1 MTAAPAPG
9 SRRRLPIRRVLWA
22 IGAVGIAAAAGAV
35 LYTRGG
41 SGEVATAESGPA
53 TAIATVE
60 RRDLV
65 ETETLDGT
73 LAYTGSRAVIHL
85 DASSSDTSSAAAV
98 TTSSPVQDSTDT
110 AIAIA
115 YAVGEPDGET
125 VPTDTTP
132 TETEPTDTTPTDT
145 TPTDTTPTETE
156 PTVTEPTVTEPTV
169 TEPSIVQP
177 VESGGVAQSAG
188 GETGQTSASDASGS
202 TGSTNGTGSP
212 GIVTWLPEVG
222 ATVGRG
228 DTLYRVDG
236 KPIVLMIGKLPAWRT
251 LKTGVSDGPDV
262 RQLELNLVELGYDP
276 KGKIVVDEHFGPATK
291 AAVKRW
297 QKDLG
302 ISRTGAVRLGRV
314 VFLPGQRRVSSLST
328 EVGARLSTGA
338 TVMETTSRRQVVT
351 VALETTKRS
360 LVEVG
365 DAVTVELPD
374 GGEVSGEITGI
385 GSVATS
391 SAEEETGDAQGAQ
404 SGTADASDA
413 TIDVEIRLTE
423 ASAVELDLAP
433 VDVEVRRDTRADV
446 LAVPVAALLALAG
459 GGYAIEVLDGAATR
473 LVAVEPGMF
482 ADGYVEIEGDGVT
495 EGMEVVVPA

>member
-1 MTAAPAPG
+1 MTAADEPG
-9 SRRRLPIRRVLWA
+9 SRRRLPIRRVLWVT
-22 IGAVGIAAAAGAV
+22 GAVGVAAAAGAA
-35 LYTRGG
+35 LYLRGG
-41 SGEVATAESGPA
+41 SEDTATAETGPV

-65 ETETLDGT
+65 ETETLDGS
-73 LAYTGSRAVIHL
+73 LAFTGSRAVIHL
-85 DASSSDTSSAAAV
+85 DSSSSDTSSAAAV
-98 TTSSPVQDSTDT
+98 TTSSPVRDSTDT
-110 AIAIA
+110 AVAIA

-125 VPTDTTP
+125 GPAGTTPADTTP
-132 TETEPTDTTPTDT
+132 ADTTPADT
-145 TPTDTTPTETE
+145 TPAETAPADTTPAETG
-156 PTVTEPTVTEPTV
+156 PTVTEPTETT
-169 TEPSIVQP
+169 PSIVQP
-177 VESGGVAQSAG
+177 AELGGVAQSAG
-188 GETGQTSASDASGS
+188 GETGQTSASGTSGS

-222 ATVGRG
+222 ATIGRG
-228 DTLYRVDG
+228 DALYRVDG

-276 KGKIVVDEHFGPATK
+276 KEKIVVDEHFGPATK
-291 AAVKRW
+291 AAVERW

-302 ISRTGAVRLGRV
+302 VSRTGAIRLGRA
-314 VFLPGQRRVSSLST
+314 VFLPGQRRVSSLAT
-328 EVGARLSTGA
+328 QVGARLSVGA

-374 GGEVSGEITGI
+374 GGEVAGEITGI

-391 SAEEETGDAQGAQ
+391 STDEQTGDAQGAQ
-404 SGTADASDA
+404 AGTANASDA

-423 ASAVELDLAP
+423 IPAVELDLAP
-433 VDVEVRRDTRADV
+433 VDVEIRRDTRADV

-473 LVAVEPGMF
+473 LVAIEPGLF

-495 EGMEVVVPA
+495 EGMDVVVPA